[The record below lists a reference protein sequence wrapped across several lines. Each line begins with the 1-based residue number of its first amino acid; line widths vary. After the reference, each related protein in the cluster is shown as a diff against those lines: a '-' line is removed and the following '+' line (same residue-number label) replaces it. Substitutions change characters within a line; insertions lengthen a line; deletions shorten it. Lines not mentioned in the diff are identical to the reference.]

1 MRKLAAFTALA
12 FTLGAASIA
21 LAGAQV
27 QIKDSE
33 QAKQE
38 AARKA
43 YYDHPA
49 TQVMPSRDVKVVITT
64 DSIMR
69 SCCMPPNLVVAG
81 NVTNVTKH
89 PLNYVKMI
97 FSFENA
103 DGKVVHA
110 ETVYNTKAVSL
121 GEDEEIARILKDKP
135 HFVPLAP
142 GTTDH
147 FSFSV
152 PTPMLPRFAKVELYS
167 DAVTQ

>member
-1 MRKLAAFTALA
+1 MKRLAAFAALA
-12 FTLGAASIA
+12 FSLGAASIA
-21 LAGAQV
+21 MAGAQV

-49 TQVMPSRDVKVVITT
+49 TQVMPSKDLKVVITK

-81 NVTNVTKH
+81 NVTNLSKRPVD
-89 PLNYVKMI
+89 YVKMI
-97 FSFENA
+97 FSFEDAN
-103 DGKVVHA
+103 GKIVHA
-110 ETVYNTKAVSL
+110 ETIYNRQAVSL
-121 GEDEEIARILKDKP
+121 GEDAEIARLLKDKP
-135 HFVPLAP
+135 HFTPLPP
-142 GTTDH
+142 GGTDH

-152 PTPMLPRFAKVELYS
+152 PTPILPRFATVELYS